1 MGFTDGSDN
10 MAECILRL
18 EEIEVAQ
25 KNNQLERQRR
35 SQAALAAALSSTMSS
50 IYKTNNTNV
59 IKKSKTAGGFNSGSS
74 TSGMYKTCYYTSGL
88 GTRTKTVFASAPCPM
103 AY

>member
-1 MGFTDGSDN
+1 MGFTEGTDSI
-10 MAECILRL
+10 AECILRL

-50 IYKTNNTNV
+50 IYKTNNSNV
-59 IKKSKTAGGFNSGSS
+59 IKKSETSGGWNTGSS
-74 TSGMYKTCYYTSGL
+74 SSGMYRTCYYRSSL